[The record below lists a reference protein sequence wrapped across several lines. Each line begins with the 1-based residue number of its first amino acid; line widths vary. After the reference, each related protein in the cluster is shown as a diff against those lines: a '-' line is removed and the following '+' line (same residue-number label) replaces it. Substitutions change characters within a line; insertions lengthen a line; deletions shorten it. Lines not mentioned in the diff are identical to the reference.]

1 VGPGSYLSAVQNSGK
16 ILAWD
21 ELIELIGDAE
31 EAFTNLRH
39 AVVDDKHVL
48 EARIRL
54 LEREVRELEGNR
66 G

>member
-1 VGPGSYLSAVQNSGK
+1 MSGSFLSAVQNSGK
-16 ILAWD
+16 VLAWG
-21 ELIELIGDAE
+21 ELIELIDDAE
-31 EAFTNLRH
+31 AAVTRLRH

-54 LEREVRELEGNR
+54 LERDLRESGGNR